1 MSQFTLEGYQIFEK
15 NSSYETGV
23 ATCLHLYMAT
33 NNIHTQYKLQNS
45 LLFN

>member
-23 ATCLHLYMAT
+23 VTYINLNTAT
-33 NNIHTQYKLQNS
+33 NIRYIAKIVKY
-45 LLFN
+45 FVI